1 MKLLNLHV
9 PPAALALVLVDAT
22 ILHLSISIGLEFS
35 YASFWAVYQAGAG
48 EFWDAMLFVLVV
60 VVCAF
65 TMGLYQRQHMGDI
78 KIVSLRLMVAFGMAL
93 FALSVIFYLF
103 PVARIWLSALGPGL
117 MIGFGGLVLSRMA
130 FLRLS
135 SAAAFKKRVLVL
147 GAGSNAKRIQALADD
162 PAHARFVCLGFVPM
176 GPGGVAVDED
186 RLVRANEALPV
197 MSQRLGTDEIVAAL
211 EDRRLA
217 LPVDELLEC
226 RLHGINVTN
235 FSTFMEQQTGQVELQ
250 SLYPSWLVFSEG
262 FAGGSP
268 FQRGIKRGIDM
279 LVSAAFLVATLP
291 LMAVTAVAIYL
302 EDRGPIFYRQERVG
316 LHGRAFPVLKFRSMR
331 VDAERDGIA
340 RWAQVRDPRI
350 TRVGNFIRGARIDEI
365 PQIINVLRGEMSFVG
380 PRPERPSIVAELEE
394 HIPYYS
400 YRHMVKPGITGWAQ
414 INYPYGAS
422 LHDAREKLK
431 YDVYYIKNYSV
442 LLDFV
447 TILQTV
453 RVVLWPQGVR

>member
-1 MKLLNLHV
+1 
-9 PPAALALVLVDAT
+9 
-22 ILHLSISIGLEFS
+22 
-35 YASFWAVYQAGAG
+35 
-48 EFWDAMLFVLVV
+48 
-60 VVCAF
+60 
-65 TMGLYQRQHMGDI
+65 MGDI
-78 KIVSLRLMVAFGMAL
+78 KVVFLRLMVAFGLAL
-93 FALSVIFYLF
+93 FAMSVIFYLF

-117 MIGFGGLVLSRMA
+117 LIGFGGLVLSRAA

-147 GAGSNAKRIQALADD
+147 GAGSNAKRIQALAEDA
-162 PAHARFVCLGFVPM
+162 AHARFVCLGFVPM
-176 GPGGVAVDED
+176 GPGEVMVEAH
-186 RLVRANEALPV
+186 RLIRANDPLPAL
-197 MSQRLGTDEIVAAL
+197 SGKLGADEIVTAL
-211 EDRRLA
+211 EDRRLV
-217 LPVDELLEC
+217 LPIDELLDC

-268 FQRGIKRGIDM
+268 VQRRMKRGIDM
-279 LVSAAFLVATLP
+279 VVSAVFLVATCP
-291 LMAVTAVAIYL
+291 LMAVTALAIYL
-302 EDRGPIFYRQERVG
+302 EDRGPVFYRQERVG
-316 LHGRAFPVLKFRSMR
+316 LQGKVFSVMKFRSMR

-340 RWAQVRDPRI
+340 RWAQLRDPRI
-350 TRVGNFIRGARIDEI
+350 THVGNFIRGSRIDEI

-380 PRPERPSIVAELEE
+380 PRPERPSIVDELEE

-442 LLDFV
+442 LLDLI

>member
-1 MKLLNLHV
+1 MKLFNLHV
-9 PPAALALVLVDAT
+9 PPAALALVLVDAI
-22 ILHLSISIGLEFS
+22 ILHVSISIGLHWS
-35 YASFWAVYQAGAG
+35 YATFWQVYSAAAG
-48 EFWDAMLFVLVV
+48 EFWDAMLFTLVV
-60 VVCAF
+60 IVCAF
-65 TMGLYQRQHMGDI
+65 TMGLYHRQHMGDI
-78 KIVSLRLMVAFGMAL
+78 KVVILRLLVAFGLAL
-93 FALSVIFYLF
+93 FAMSVIFYLF

-117 MIGFGGLVLSRMA
+117 MIGFVGLVLSRAA

-135 SAAAFKKRVLVL
+135 NAATFKKRVMVL
-147 GAGSNAKRIQALADD
+147 GAGSNAKRIQGLAED
-162 PAHARFVCLGFVPM
+162 ANARFLCLGFVPM
-176 GPGGVAVDED
+176 GPGGILVDED
-186 RLVRANEALPV
+186 RLVRANEPLPALCGT
-197 MSQRLGTDEIVAAL
+197 LGVDEIVTAL
-211 EDRRLA
+211 EDRRLV
-217 LPVDELLEC
+217 LPVDELLDC
-226 RLHGINVTN
+226 RLHGVSVTN
-235 FSTFMEQQTGQVELQ
+235 FSTFIEQQTGQVELQ
-250 SLYPSWLVFSEG
+250 SLYPSWLVFNEG
-262 FAGGSP
+262 FAGGSIV
-268 FQRGIKRGIDM
+268 QRRIKRGIDV
-279 LVSAAFLVATLP
+279 LVSTVFLTATCP
-291 LMAVTAVAIYL
+291 LMAVTALAIYL
-302 EDRGPIFYRQERVG
+302 EDRGPVFYRQERVG
-316 LHGRAFPVLKFRSMR
+316 LQGRVFRVMKFRSMR

-350 TRVGNFIRGARIDEI
+350 TRVGNFIRGSRIDEI